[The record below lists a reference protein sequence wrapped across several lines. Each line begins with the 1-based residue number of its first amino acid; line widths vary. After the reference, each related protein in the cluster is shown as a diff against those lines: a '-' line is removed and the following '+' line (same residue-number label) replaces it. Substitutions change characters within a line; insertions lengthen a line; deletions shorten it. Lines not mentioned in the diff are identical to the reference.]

1 MYAARRVRLSAAET
15 ARHRTPGD
23 PCAISS
29 PRTEEVYVHWIQRFI
44 VHHGKRHPR
53 ELGAA
58 EVTQFL
64 TDLAVRQRV
73 GAAVLPGA
81 LDRKY
86 PNASKDWRWQFVFPA
101 DCPQVPDLADC
112 AWLRTNGR
120 NCLSVSDE
128 SRTEPAVYS
137 NTC

>member
-1 MYAARRVRLSAAET
+1 MLPALVTTKLSDHLEFVRRRYAANLAA
-15 ARHRTPGD
+15 G
-23 PCAISS
+23 
-29 PRTEEVYVHWIQRFI
+29 F
-44 VHHGKRHPR
+44 
-53 ELGAA
+53 
-58 EVTQFL
+58 
-64 TDLAVRQRV
+64 

-86 PNASKDWRWQFVFPA
+86 PNASKDWHWQFVFPA
-101 DCPQVPDLADC
+101 DCLQVPDLADC

-128 SRTEPAVYS
+128 SRTEPAVSS